1 MIPDSSH
8 SPARILIVDDDPD
21 IVLSLKDLLV
31 GEGYLVRVA
40 STGQMGW
47 DCLKEESIDTVLLDI
62 CLPDTDGLLML
73 ANLTQSFPGLPV
85 IILSGLPT
93 LDQVTGPLDQQGA
106 FAYLKKPIDRGQIKT
121 NVRLAVKAHGLALQM
136 KRTQRALVDSE
147 LRFQAIFQTAND
159 AIVLA
164 DAQGRITGWNRAAQS
179 MFGYS
184 EAEVFGQ
191 PLTLLMPSRYRE
203 AHVQGLKRVSTT
215 NETKVIGKTVT
226 LHGLRK
232 NGEEFPIELSLNA
245 WATDTHPS
253 YSGFIRDR
261 SEQKILTTATTSLLG
276 RPWDNG

>member
-8 SPARILIVDDDPD
+8 SPSRILIVDDDPD
-21 IVLSLKDLLV
+21 IVLSLQDLLIS
-31 GEGYLVRVA
+31 EGYLVRVA
-40 STGQMGW
+40 TTGQMGW
-47 DCLKEESIDTVLLDI
+47 NCLKEEAIDTVLLDI
-62 CLPDTDGLLML
+62 CLPDTDGLMML
-73 ANLTQSFPGLPV
+73 ADLTQSFPGLPV

-106 FAYLKKPIDRGQIKT
+106 FAHLKKPIDRGQIKT
-121 NVRLAVKAHGLALQM
+121 NVRLAVKAHALALQM
-136 KRTQRALVDSE
+136 KRTQQALVDSE

-203 AHVQGLKRVSTT
+203 AHVQGLRRVSQTK
-215 NETKVIGKTVT
+215 ETKVIGKTVT

-245 WATDTHPS
+245 WATGTHPS

-261 SEQKILTTATTSLLG
+261 SEQKTLAAAGASPKG
-276 RPWDNG
+276 KSWVNG